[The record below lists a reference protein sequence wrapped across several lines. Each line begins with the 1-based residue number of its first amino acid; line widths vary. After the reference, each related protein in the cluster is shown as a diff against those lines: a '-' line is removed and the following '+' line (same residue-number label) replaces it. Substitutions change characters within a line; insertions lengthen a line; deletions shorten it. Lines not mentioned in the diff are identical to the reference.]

1 MISMKVGTIGSGFIV
16 DMMISAMKQTEGIE
30 VVACYS
36 RSEEKAKEFAAK
48 HELKKYYFDLDEMMK
63 DDEIDTIYVASPNSL
78 HYPQSKKALLAG
90 KNVINEKPF
99 APTLAECDDLF
110 KTAKENNVYIFEAI
124 TNQHLPNYKII
135 KEHLQDVGNIRLVQ
149 CNYSQYSSRYD
160 KYKNHEVTNAFDP
173 AFNGGA
179 IMDINVYCIHFV
191 VGLFGKPE
199 STLYTAT
206 KGFNGVDTNGVVVMK
221 YPNFIATCIGAKDSS
236 SSNFAYIQGD
246 AGSIRVTGSGA
257 NVCSDVDFV
266 SPKGDMNR
274 FGKTI
279 DATVLSIEQ
288 KMHMTYECEVFQKI
302 FAAKDDAA
310 YQALCDET
318 RIVVEI
324 LENSHK
330 QID

>member
-1 MISMKVGTIGSGFIV
+1 MRVGTIGTGFIV

-36 RSEEKAKEFAAK
+36 RTEEKAKEFAQK
-48 HELKKYYFDLDEMMK
+48 HELSKYYYDLDEMLK
-63 DDEIDTIYVASPNSL
+63 DNEIDTIYVASPNSL
-78 HYPQSKKALLAG
+78 HYAQSKKALMAE

-99 APTLAECDDLF
+99 CPTLEQCEDLF
-110 KTAKENNVYIFEAI
+110 QTAKENNVYIFEAI
-124 TNQHLPNYKII
+124 TNQYLPNYQIV
-135 KEHLQDVGNIRLVQ
+135 KEHLKDVGNIKLVQ

-160 KYKNHEVTNAFDP
+160 KYKDHIVTNAFDP
-173 AFNGGA
+173 KFNGGA

-191 VGLFGKPE
+191 VGLFGKPMA
-199 STLYTAT
+199 TQYYAT
-206 KGFNGVDTNGVVVMK
+206 KGWNGIDTNGMVVMQ

-236 SSNFAYIQGD
+236 SSNYAYIQGD
-246 AGSIRVTGSGA
+246 EGCLRITGTGV

-274 FGKTI
+274 FGKANE
-279 DATVLSIEQ
+279 ATVLSVEQ
-288 KMHMTYECEVFQKI
+288 KMHMTYECEEFQRI
-302 FAAKDDAA
+302 FETKDEDA
-310 YQALCDET
+310 YQAHCDET

>member
-1 MISMKVGTIGSGFIV
+1 MKVGTIGSGFIV
-16 DMMISAMKQTEGIE
+16 DMMIYAMKQTKGIE

-36 RSEEKAKEFAAK
+36 RTEEKAKEYAKK
-48 HELKKYYFDLDEMMK
+48 HELSKYYFDLDEMLK
-63 DDEIDTIYVASPNSL
+63 DEDIDTIYVASPNSL
-78 HYPQSKKALLAG
+78 HYMQSKKALQAG

-99 APTLAECDDLF
+99 CPTLEQCDDLF
-110 KTAKENNVYIFEAI
+110 SIAKENGVYIFEAI
-124 TNQHLPNYKII
+124 TNQHLPNYKVI
-135 KEHLQDVGNIRLVQ
+135 KEHLKEVGNLRLVQ

-160 KYKNHEVTNAFDP
+160 KYKNHIVTNAFDP

-179 IMDINVYCIHFV
+179 IMDINVYCLHFV
-191 VGLFGKPE
+191 VGLFGKPL

-206 KGFNGVDTNGVVVMK
+206 KGWNGIDTNGVVVMQ
-221 YPNFIATCIGAKDSS
+221 YPNFVATCIGAKDSS

-246 AGSIRVTGSGA
+246 EGCIRVTGSGV

-274 FGKTI
+274 FGKENKATI
-279 DATVLSIEQ
+279 LSIQ
-288 KMHMTYECEVFQKI
+288 QNMHMTYECEEFQRI
-302 FAAKDDAA
+302 FETKDEKA

-324 LENSHK
+324 LETSHK
-330 QID
+330 QIK